1 MRFHYI
7 ASQPNGKIV
16 EGDIEAQGSA
26 EILEFLANQGLQPV
40 SIKPIQDFKQ
50 TVKLQIFSQA
60 ITIEDKVF
68 LTKYLALM
76 LRVGTDLFKAIDI
89 LINDFDRPAIKA
101 LLIEIRNSLE
111 KGQPFYT
118 TFAKYP
124 KFFSP
129 VFVNLIKVGETSGN
143 LDQVFETLS
152 ISLQKEQEIRNQI
165 KSALSYPVILVVVS
179 TIILVLLVSFA
190 LPRIAKVFIDSGF
203 DPPTFSKIVFAI
215 GLFIGEHILIIFVIT
230 ALLLFGFWFFVAKTL
245 VGKKFI
251 QQLLFKTPIVRKVLK
266 KIAIQRFAATLSSLL
281 KAGLPITNSLEIT
294 AKVVGFEEFKS
305 TLLRISQEGIMKGAT
320 IGEAF
325 KREPF
330 LPQTVSNLI
339 AISEKSGHIEN
350 VLDTLANFYESE
362 IESSI
367 KSLVSFLEP
376 ILLLIIG
383 AIIGLIA
390 LSIIVPIYQLV
401 GQF

>member
-16 EGDIEAQGSA
+16 EDDIDAQGPA
-26 EILEFLANQGLQPV
+26 EVLEFLANQGLKPV
-40 SIKPIQDFKQ
+40 SLKQLKGFEQTIKRH
-50 TVKLQIFSQA
+50 IFGQA
-60 ITIEDKVF
+60 ITVADKVF

-76 LRVGTDLFKAIDI
+76 LRVGTDLFKAINI
-89 LINDFDRPAIKA
+89 LISDFDKPSVKA

-118 TFAKYP
+118 TFAKNP

-129 VFVNLIKVGETSGN
+129 VFVNLIKSGESSGS
-143 LDQVFETLS
+143 LEQVFEDLS
-152 ISLQKEQEIRNQI
+152 SSLQKEQELRHRI
-165 KSALSYPVILVVVS
+165 KSALAYPVILLVVS
-179 TIILVLLVSFA
+179 VIILILLVSFA
-190 LPRIAKVFIDSGF
+190 LPRIADVFMSSGF
-203 DPPTFSKIVFAI
+203 DPPTFSKIVFTV
-215 GLFIGEHILIIFVIT
+215 GLFVGKYVWIILGVLIII
-230 ALLLFGFWFFVAKTL
+230 LFSFWFFMAKTL
-245 VGKKFI
+245 IGRRFI
-251 QQLLFKTPIVRKVLK
+251 QRLFSKTPIIKKVIK
-266 KIAIQRFAATLSSLL
+266 RIAIQRFATTLSLL
-281 KAGLPITNSLEIT
+281 LRAGLPITNSLEIT
-294 AKVVGFEEFKS
+294 AQAVGSEELKNA
-305 TLLRISQEGIMKGAT
+305 LLRISREGIIKGAT

-330 LPQTVSNLI
+330 FPKTVSNLV
-339 AISEKSGHIEN
+339 AISEKAGHIEN
-350 VLDTLANFYESE
+350 ILTTLANFYESE

-376 ILLLIIG
+376 ALLLIIG
-383 AIIGLIA
+383 TIIGLIA

>member
-7 ASQPNGKIV
+7 ASYPNGKIV
-16 EGDIEAQGSA
+16 EGDIDAQGPA
-26 EILEFLANQGLQPV
+26 EVLEFLASKGLRPI
-40 SIKPIQDFKQ
+40 SLKPLKGFERTIKR
-50 TVKLQIFSQA
+50 QIFGQV
-60 ITIEDKVF
+60 ITVDDKVF

-76 LRVGTDLFKAIDI
+76 LRVGTDLFKAINI
-89 LINDFDRPAIKA
+89 LISDFDKPAIKS

-118 TFAKYP
+118 VFAKYP

-129 VFVNLIKVGETSGN
+129 VFVNLIKSGEASGS
-143 LDQVFETLS
+143 LEQVFEDLS
-152 ISLQKEQEIRNQI
+152 VSLQKEQDLRHRI
-165 KSALSYPVILVVVS
+165 KSALAYP
-179 TIILVLLVSFA
+179 IILLAVSVIILILLVSFA
-190 LPRIAKVFIDSGF
+190 LPRIANVFMSSGF

-215 GLFIGEHILIIFVIT
+215 GLFVGKYIWIILGVLAIS
-230 ALLLFGFWFFVAKTL
+230 LFGFWFFVAKTL
-245 VGKKFI
+245 IGRRFI
-251 QQLLFKTPIVRKVLK
+251 QQLFSKAPIVKRVIKR
-266 KIAIQRFAATLSSLL
+266 IAIQRFAATFSSLL
-281 KAGLPITNSLEIT
+281 RAGLPITSALEIT
-294 AKVVGFEEFKS
+294 AQAVGSEELKN
-305 TLLRISQEGIMKGAT
+305 TLLRISREGIVKGVT

-330 LPQTVSNLI
+330 FPRTVSNLI
-339 AISEKSGHIEN
+339 AISEKAGHIEN
-350 VLDTLANFYESE
+350 ILATLADFYKSE

-376 ILLLIIG
+376 ALLLVIG
-383 AIIGLIA
+383 VVIGFIA